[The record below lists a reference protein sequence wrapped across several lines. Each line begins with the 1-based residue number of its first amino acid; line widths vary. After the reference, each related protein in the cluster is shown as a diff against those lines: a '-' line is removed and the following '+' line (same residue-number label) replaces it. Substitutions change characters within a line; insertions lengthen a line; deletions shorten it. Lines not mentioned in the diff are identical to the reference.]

1 MSEKKEILMHIDHLS
16 KDYRIKNNTFMGK
29 DQMLHALSDVTLDV
43 YRGETL
49 GIVGESGCGKS
60 TLGRLIVQ
68 LTNPTKGSVNFNGVD
83 IFSQKGKDLKKVKKE
98 MQMVFQDPYSSL
110 NSRKTCGSIIG
121 EPLIVH
127 KITNSKKE
135 YNEKVISLMQNV
147 GLDVQYINRYPHE
160 FSGGQRQRI
169 NIARVLSMNPSFIV
183 CDEPV
188 SALDVSIQAQ
198 ILNLFNKLQK
208 ENNLT
213 YLFISHDLGI
223 VKHVSD
229 RIVIMY
235 LGLVVEFCDAV
246 ELYSNPMHPYTK
258 ALLSAIPPESPFNKV
273 QRIKLKGEIPSS
285 IGDLIG
291 CPLSGRC
298 PYTMERCKTEIPL
311 LENIGN
317 NHKVACFLY
326 KKQEV

>member
-1 MSEKKEILMHIDHLS
+1 MHIDHLS